1 MTSRLAPQPWMTA
14 PETVAVLDALEAAG
28 AEVRFIGGCV
38 RDALLNRPVND
49 VDLAT
54 DALPEAVVAAL
65 EAAGIKAV
73 PTGLKHGTVTAVSS
87 HRPFEITT
95 LRHDVETDGRH
106 ATVAFTDDWEADAAR
121 RDFTFNALSLSR
133 DGTLHDPFGGEQDL
147 RDGIVRFVG
156 DPKQR
161 IEEDVLRL
169 LRFFRFHAHY
179 AAGEFDA
186 PSLAACRALAVRV
199 PRLSVERVWSEM
211 KKLLAAPDPA
221 PVVRTMAEIGALAS
235 VLPDPVD
242 VDRLDRLV
250 RVEKTAA
257 ARWPDITGDA
267 IRRMGALLPPDG
279 GSAAEAARHLK
290 VSTAERK
297 RLVAIAEGVGTPPD
311 MRSVEALRRLRHQ
324 LPRETM
330 VDLALV
336 LWAELGEEEPAA
348 AAIGIALGWTPPA
361 FPVSGQDVTALGV
374 KSGPDIGRLLT
385 AVEDWWIAEDFAPDR
400 AACLARLQ
408 DMVDE

>member
-1 MTSRLAPQPWMTA
+1 MTSRLAPQSWMTA
-14 PETVAVLDALEAAG
+14 PETVAVLDALEETG

-38 RDALLNRPVND
+38 RDALLNRAVND

-54 DALPEAVVAAL
+54 DSLPEAVVAAL

-73 PTGLKHGTVTAVSS
+73 PTGLQHGTITAVSN

-179 AAGEFDA
+179 AAGDFDA
-186 PSLAACRALAVRV
+186 PSLAACRALAAHV
-199 PRLSVERVWSEM
+199 PRLSVERVWSET

-221 PVVRTMAEIGALAS
+221 PVVRKMAEIGALAS
-235 VLPDPVD
+235 ILPDPIG

-250 RVEKTAA
+250 DVEKKAA
-257 ARWPDITGDA
+257 ARWRNIAGDA
-267 IRRMGALLPPDG
+267 IRRTAALLPPDDKA
-279 GSAAEAARHLK
+279 AAEAARHLK
-290 VSTAERK
+290 VSTVERK
-297 RLVAIAEGVGTPPD
+297 RLVAMAGAVGDPPD
-311 MRSVEALRRLRHQ
+311 MTSEQALRRLRHR
-324 LPRETM
+324 LPQEAM

-336 LWAELGEEEPAA
+336 LWAESEDEEAGA
-348 AAIGIALGWTPPA
+348 AAIEIALDWTPPV
-361 FPVSGQDVTALGV
+361 FPLSGQDVAALGV
-374 KSGPDIGRLLT
+374 KSGPDVGRLLA
-385 AVEDWWIAEDFAPDR
+385 AVEKWWIAEDFAPGR
-400 AACLARLQ
+400 AACLARLRELL
-408 DMVDE
+408 DI

>member
-14 PETVAVLDALEAAG
+14 PETVAVLDALERAG

-38 RDALLNRPVND
+38 RDALLDRTVND

-73 PTGLKHGTVTAVSS
+73 PTGLQHGTITAVSS

-121 RDFTFNALSLSR
+121 RDFTINALSMSR
-133 DGTLHDPFGGEQDL
+133 DGTLHDPFDGDRDL
-147 RDGIVRFVG
+147 RDGVVRFVG
-156 DPKQR
+156 DPRQR

-179 AAGEFDA
+179 ATGDFDG
-186 PSLAACRALAVRV
+186 PSLAACRALASRV
-199 PRLSVERVWSEM
+199 PRLSVERVWSET
-211 KKLLAAPDPA
+211 KKLLGAPDPA
-221 PVVRTMAEIGALAS
+221 PVVRTMVEIGALSS
-235 VLPDPVD
+235 VLPDPIG

-250 RVEKTAA
+250 QVEQKAA
-257 ARWPDITGDA
+257 VRRPDIAGDA
-267 IRRMGALLPPDG
+267 IRRVGALLPPDEK
-279 GSAAEAARHLK
+279 SAGEAARHLK
-290 VSTAERK
+290 VSTVERT
-297 RLVAIAEGVGTPPD
+297 RLIAMAGAVSHPPD
-311 MRSVEALRRLRHQ
+311 MASDQALRRLRHR
-324 LPRETM
+324 LSKETM

-336 LWAELGEEEPAA
+336 LWAESGNEEPSA
-348 AAIGIALGWTPPA
+348 AAIDIALSWTPPA
-361 FPVSGQDVTALGV
+361 FPLSGQDVTALGV
-374 KSGPDIGRLLT
+374 KSGPDIGRLLA
-385 AVEDWWIAEDFAPDR
+385 AVETWWIAEDFAPGR
-400 AACLARLQ
+400 AACLARLR
-408 DMVDE
+408 DALDG

>member
-14 PETVAVLDALEAAG
+14 PETVAVLDALEGAG

-38 RDALLNRPVND
+38 RDALLDRPVND

-73 PTGLKHGTVTAVSS
+73 PTGLQHGTITAVSS

-121 RDFTFNALSLSR
+121 RDFTINALSMSR
-133 DGTLHDPFGGEQDL
+133 DGTLHDPFDGDRDL
-147 RDGIVRFVG
+147 RDGVVRFVG
-156 DPKQR
+156 DPRQR

-179 AAGEFDA
+179 ATGDFDG
-186 PSLAACRALAVRV
+186 PSLAACRALASRV
-199 PRLSVERVWSEM
+199 PRLSVERVWSET
-211 KKLLAAPDPA
+211 KKLLGAPDPA
-221 PVVRTMAEIGALAS
+221 PVVRTMVEIGALSS
-235 VLPDPVD
+235 VLPDPIG

-250 RVEKTAA
+250 QVEQKAA
-257 ARWPDITGDA
+257 VRRPDIAGDA
-267 IRRMGALLPPDG
+267 IRRVGALLPPDEK
-279 GSAAEAARHLK
+279 SAGEAARHLK
-290 VSTAERK
+290 VSTVERT
-297 RLVAIAEGVGTPPD
+297 RLIAMAGAVSHPPEMASD
-311 MRSVEALRRLRHQ
+311 QALRRLRHR
-324 LPRETM
+324 LSKETM

-336 LWAELGEEEPAA
+336 LWAESGNEEPSA
-348 AAIGIALGWTPPA
+348 AAIDIALSWTPPA
-361 FPVSGQDVTALGV
+361 FPLSGQDVTALGV
-374 KSGPDIGRLLT
+374 KSGPDIGRLLA
-385 AVEDWWIAEDFAPDR
+385 AVETWWIAEDFAPGR
-400 AACLARLQ
+400 AACLARLR
-408 DMVDE
+408 DALDG

>member
-1 MTSRLAPQPWMTA
+1 MSGRLAPQPWMEA
-14 PETVAVLDALEAAG
+14 PETVAVLDALEGAG
-28 AEVRFIGGCV
+28 AEVRFVGGCV
-38 RDALLNRPVND
+38 RDALLGRAVND

-65 EAAGIKAV
+65 ESAGIKAV
-73 PTGLKHGTVTAVSS
+73 PTGLKHGTVTAVSN

-133 DGTLHDPFGGEQDL
+133 DGVLHDPFGGERDL

-156 DPKQR
+156 DPTQR

-179 AAGEFDA
+179 AAGDFDA
-186 PSLAACRALAVRV
+186 PSLAACRASASRV

-211 KKLLAAPDPA
+211 KKLLIAPDPA

-235 VLPDPVD
+235 VLPDPIG

-250 RVEKTAA
+250 HVEEEAA
-257 ARWPDITGDA
+257 TRWPDIAGDP
-267 IRRMGALLPPDG
+267 IRRTGALLPPDG
-279 GSAAEAARHLK
+279 TSAVEAARHLK
-290 VSTAERK
+290 VSTAERA
-297 RLVAIAEGVGTPPD
+297 RLVSIADGLGQPPD
-311 MRSVEALRRLRHQ
+311 MTTDPALRRLRRR
-324 LPRETM
+324 LSKEAM

-336 LWAELGEEEPAA
+336 LWAESGNEEPSAA
-348 AAIGIALGWTPPA
+348 AVEIALTWTPPD
-361 FPVSGQDVTALGV
+361 FPLSGRDVTALGV
-374 KSGPDIGRLLT
+374 KSGPDIGRLLA
-385 AVEDWWIAEDFAPDR
+385 AVEDWWIAENFTPDR
-400 AACLARLQ
+400 DACLARLR
-408 DMVDE
+408 DVAAG

>member
-1 MTSRLAPQPWMTA
+1 MTGRLSPQPWMTA
-14 PETVAVLDALEAAG
+14 PETVAVLDALEGVG

-38 RDALLNRPVND
+38 RDALLNRAVND

-54 DALPEAVVAAL
+54 DALPDRVVAAL

-73 PTGLKHGTVTAVSS
+73 PTGLKHGTVTAVSN

-179 AAGEFDA
+179 AAGDFDA
-186 PSLAACRALAVRV
+186 PSLEACRAMASRV

-235 VLPDPVD
+235 VLPDPID
-242 VDRLDRLV
+242 VNRLDRLV
-250 RVEKTAA
+250 HVEKTAG
-257 ARWPDITGDA
+257 ARWPDISVDP
-267 IRRMGALLPPDG
+267 IRRTGALLPTDG
-279 GSAAEAARHLK
+279 TSAAKAARHLK
-290 VSTAERK
+290 VSTAERA
-297 RLVAIAEGVGTPPD
+297 RLVSIADGLGQPPD
-311 MRSVEALRRLRHQ
+311 MTTEPALRRLRRRLSQ
-324 LPRETM
+324 EKM

-336 LWAELGEEEPAA
+336 LWAESETEEPSAA
-348 AAIGIALGWTPPA
+348 AVEIALTWTPPG
-361 FPVSGQDVTALGV
+361 FPLSGRDVTALDV
-374 KSGPDIGRLLT
+374 KSGPDIGRLLA

-400 AACLARLQ
+400 DACLARLQ
-408 DMVDE
+408 DMLDG

>member
-1 MTSRLAPQPWMTA
+1 MTGRLAPQPWMTA
-14 PETVAVLDALEAAG
+14 PETVAVLDALEGAG

-38 RDALLNRPVND
+38 RDALLNRSVND

-54 DALPEAVVAAL
+54 DALPEVVVRAL

-73 PTGLKHGTVTAVSS
+73 PTGLKHGTVTAVSN

-133 DGTLHDPFGGEQDL
+133 DGVLHDRFGGEQDL
-147 RDGIVRFVG
+147 RNGIVRFVG

-179 AAGEFDA
+179 AKGDFDA
-186 PSLAACRALAVRV
+186 PSLAACRALASRV

-211 KKLLAAPDPA
+211 KKLLAAPAPA
-221 PVVRTMAEIGALAS
+221 PVVRRMAEIGALAS
-235 VLPDPVD
+235 VLPDPIG
-242 VDRLDRLV
+242 VDRLDRLI
-250 RVEKTAA
+250 RVEKEAA
-257 ARWPDITGDA
+257 TRWPNIAGDA
-267 IRRMGALLPPDG
+267 IRRTGALLPPDG
-279 GSAAEAARHLK
+279 ASAAEAARHLK
-290 VSTAERK
+290 VSTAERA
-297 RLVAIAEGVGTPPD
+297 RLVSIADGLGQPPD
-311 MRSVEALRRLRHQ
+311 MTTEPALRRLRRRLSQ
-324 LPRETM
+324 EAM

-336 LWAELGEEEPAA
+336 LWAESGNEEPSAA
-348 AAIGIALGWTPPA
+348 AVEIALTWTPPD
-361 FPVSGQDVTALGV
+361 FPLSGRDVTVLGV
-374 KSGPDIGRLLT
+374 KSGPDIGRLLA
-385 AVEDWWIAEDFAPDR
+385 AVEEWWIAEDFAPDR
-400 AACLARLQ
+400 DACLDRLR
-408 DMVDE
+408 DVAAG

>member
-14 PETVAVLDALEAAG
+14 PETVAVLDALEGAG

-38 RDALLNRPVND
+38 RDALLDRPVND

-54 DALPEAVVAAL
+54 DALPEAVVAGL

-73 PTGLKHGTVTAVSS
+73 PTGLQHGTITAVSS

-121 RDFTFNALSLSR
+121 RDFTINALSLSR

-156 DPKQR
+156 DPRQR

-179 AAGEFDA
+179 AAGDFDG
-186 PSLAACRALAVRV
+186 PSLAACRALASRV
-199 PRLSVERVWSEM
+199 PRLSVERVWSEL
-211 KKLLAAPDPA
+211 KKLLGAPDPA
-221 PVVRTMAEIGALAS
+221 PVVRTMVEIGALAS
-235 VLPDPVD
+235 VLPDPIG

-250 RVEKTAA
+250 LTEMKAA
-257 ARWPDITGDA
+257 VRWPDIAGDA
-267 IRRMGALLPPDG
+267 VRRVGALVPPDG
-279 GSAAEAARHLK
+279 KSAGEAAGHLK
-290 VSTAERK
+290 VSTAERT
-297 RLVAIAEGVGTPPD
+297 RLVAMAGAVSDPPD
-311 MRSVEALRRLRHQ
+311 MASEQALRRLRNRLSQ
-324 LPRETM
+324 ETM

-336 LWAELGEEEPAA
+336 LWAESENEEPWA
-348 AAIGIALGWTPPA
+348 AAIEIALDWTPPA
-361 FPVSGQDVTALGV
+361 FPLSGQDVTALGV
-374 KSGPDIGRLLT
+374 KSGPDIGRLL
-385 AVEDWWIAEDFAPDR
+385 AVVEDWWIAEDFVPDR
-400 AACLARLQ
+400 DACLNRLR
-408 DMVDE
+408 DALDD

>member
-1 MTSRLAPQPWMTA
+1 MTGRLAPQPWMKA
-14 PETVAVLDALEAAG
+14 PETVAVLDALEGAG
-28 AEVRFIGGCV
+28 AEVRFVGGCV
-38 RDALLNRPVND
+38 RDALLGRAVND

-54 DALPEAVVAAL
+54 DALPESVVTAL
-65 EAAGIKAV
+65 ESADIKAV
-73 PTGLKHGTVTAVSS
+73 PTGLKHGTVTAVSN

-133 DGTLHDPFGGEQDL
+133 DGVLHDPFGGEQDL

-156 DPKQR
+156 DPTQR

-179 AAGEFDA
+179 AAGDFDA
-186 PSLAACRALAVRV
+186 PSLAACRALASRV

-221 PVVRTMAEIGALAS
+221 PVVRTMAAIGALAS
-235 VLPDPVD
+235 ILPDPIG

-250 RVEKTAA
+250 PVEKKAA
-257 ARWPDITGDA
+257 ARWPNVAGDA
-267 IRRMGALLPPDG
+267 IRRTGALLPPDG
-279 GSAAEAARHLK
+279 ASAAEAARHLK
-290 VSTAERK
+290 VSTAERA
-297 RLVAIAEGVGTPPD
+297 RLVSIADALGQPPD
-311 MRSVEALRRLRHQ
+311 MSSDPALRRLRRRLSQ
-324 LPRETM
+324 EGM

-336 LWAELGEEEPAA
+336 LWAESGNEETSVAA
-348 AAIGIALGWTPPA
+348 VEIALSWTPPD
-361 FPVSGQDVTALGV
+361 FPLSGRDVTALGI
-374 KSGPDIGRLLT
+374 KSGPDIGRSLA
-385 AVEDWWIAEDFAPDR
+385 AVEEWWIAEDFAPDR
-400 AACLARLQ
+400 DACLARLR
-408 DMVDE
+408 DVVDG